1 MKDKSDII
9 SLCLY
14 PDKTKDDNKL
24 NLETMKQKHILA
36 LAEDH

>member
-1 MKDKSDII
+1 MDKSDII

-14 PDKTKDDNKL
+14 PDKTKDNNKL
-24 NLETMKQKHILA
+24 NFGTVKQKHILA